1 MPSYFVWLPFGKI
14 SGFLVF
20 QLSVFTTAGH
30 WQQRSRQRAHVIRP
44 KQFCWFPFRYVRCGN
59 LHFDRV
65 GLSNCFRFL
74 HNTLLSLFRIQNIAA
89 CPAIIYSCC
98 LLFRRW
104 ASCWRGYRPGSWR
117 WPTTTRTPCPP
128 SSTSRT
134 SSSFAT
140 AWTRRR
146 LGRSLSFLRDL
157 KNLIFC

>member
-74 HNTLLSLFRIQNIAA
+74 HNTLLSLFRSPKYCRMPSYNLQ
-89 CPAIIYSCC
+89 
-98 LLFRRW
+98 LLF
-104 ASCWRGYRPGSWR
+104 AVQAVGQLL
-117 WPTTTRTPCPP
+117 TRVQARILAVANDDTD
-128 SSTSRT
+128 
-134 SSSFAT
+134 
-140 AWTRRR
+140 
-146 LGRSLSFLRDL
+146 SLSALLNVQDV
-157 KNLIFC
+157 LIFCYGMDEEEIG